1 MVRNTLLILF
11 SCVQLSGVLAAQTA
25 GAEDLCGKVRGGQ
38 YADEQVCAN
47 VLSFPD
53 GKPAPAAM
61 LDSIPDSY
69 PRLFPFFEGGLAPQ
83 QKITIT
89 GTGEG
94 FSTLQFINGWA
105 PYDTSGAEATQFQ
118 KFGRVKDVL
127 FETASGHNLR
137 HTLQDTGEIQFV
149 TLPKPAA
156 AEWVSMKV
164 LSVYAGESDIVALRW
179 FSIAWEADL

>member
-11 SCVQLSGVLAAQTA
+11 SCVQLSGVLASQPA

-38 YADEQVCAN
+38 YADEQFCAN
-47 VLSFPD
+47 ALSFPD

-61 LDSIPDSY
+61 LDSIPESY
-69 PRLFPFFEGGLAPQ
+69 PWLFPFSEGGLTPQ

-89 GTGEG
+89 GTDEG

-118 KFGRVKDVL
+118 KFSRVKDVL
-127 FETASGHNLR
+127 IETASGHSLR
-137 HTLQDTGEIQFV
+137 HTLQDTGESQFI
-149 TLPKPAA
+149 TLPKPLA
-156 AEWVSMKV
+156 AEWVTIKV